1 MQDVD
6 EPAVL
11 QNFSATLMED
21 SVGCVQVPFFG
32 FFAFSRYTEE
42 KMVDCCMI
50 FFRGFLFLLLQ
61 NGLKNGSLEICVLSV
76 PENLCFESLLGTLDH
91 EDCFTSFFFTTEKD
105 YNVYFSLHSPRN
117 IRTQYKNISGAPCG
131 CTSIRKRA
139 RKAVRA
145 GQIKT
150 NKIRGSLRRSQVSLV
165 QSVGF
170 RCKYWRILL
179 SAMKRTH
186 QTDGGVDKRG
196 NVLTPT
202 VCFLCG
208 GWWGGRGTCDVVD
221 AEGGGN

>member
-91 EDCFTSFFFTTEKD
+91 EDCFTSFFFLLQRKTTTSTFPFIHQETFALSIK
-105 YNVYFSLHSPRN
+105 
-117 IRTQYKNISGAPCG
+117 ISAGLRVAALASGSGPG
-131 CTSIRKRA
+131 RQFARA
-139 RKAVRA
+139 RSK
-145 GQIKT
+145 
-150 NKIRGSLRRSQVSLV
+150 
-165 QSVGF
+165 
-170 RCKYWRILL
+170 
-179 SAMKRTH
+179 
-186 QTDGGVDKRG
+186 
-196 NVLTPT
+196 PT
-202 VCFLCG
+202 K
-208 GWWGGRGTCDVVD
+208 
-221 AEGGGN
+221 